1 MTKYLDDRL
10 AVGII
15 LGLTVGIFFPMVTE
29 YKALLVLLTAIVVS
43 VHLVKATK

>member
-1 MTKYLDDRL
+1 MLKYLDDRL

-29 YKALLVLLTAIVVS
+29 YKALLVLLTVIMVS
-43 VHLVKATK
+43 VHVLKTTK

>member
-1 MTKYLDDRL
+1 MVKYLDDRL

-15 LGLTVGIFFPMVTE
+15 LGLTVGIFFPMVNE
-29 YKALLVLLTAIVVS
+29 YKALLGLLTAIVVS